1 MTDRSD
7 TPSLP
12 HLQAWLQQAVVGG
25 GHRIGE
31 AEINDRILP
40 SASLTAAQRLA
51 IYQRGYHAR
60 LLQCLESQFKALRH
74 ALGEGL
80 FRDFGVEYLRA
91 YPSESPTLSDLGARF
106 SQWLS
111 ENRPDAGAPEKEPWI
126 DFMIDL
132 ARYEWAVYGFFDKP
146 GHEGRP
152 LATEETADADLVAQ
166 TTLELHQFTFPVAA
180 YYHAVAAGETDPPI
194 PAAEH
199 SYVVIVRRHFQI
211 GILRL
216 AEPQHQFLSLVARG
230 QSVPDALRALAEIHR
245 MPLPAVTEAWARW
258 KGPWCASGLFGL
270 RDDSPLSS
278 AASPE

>member
-1 MTDRSD
+1 M
-7 TPSLP
+7 
-12 HLQAWLQQAVVGG
+12 QQAVIRSGQ
-25 GHRIGE
+25 RLDA
-31 AEINDRILP
+31 AEIDEHILP
-40 SASLTAAQRLA
+40 SATLTAAERLG

-91 YPSESPTLSDLGARF
+91 YPSHSPTLSDLGARL

-111 ENRPDAGAPEKEPWI
+111 ENRPDLNTAEKEPWI

-152 LATEETADADLVAQ
+152 LATAQTADVDLVVQA
-166 TTLELHQFTFPVAA
+166 TLELHQFTFPVAA
-180 YYHAVAAGETDPPI
+180 YYHAVAAGEAAPPI
-194 PAAEH
+194 PGLED
-199 SYVVIVRRHFQI
+199 SYLVIVRKHYLI

-216 AEPQHQFLSLVARG
+216 TEPQHHFLGLLAQG
-230 QSVPDALRALAEIHR
+230 QSVPDALGALAEAHR
-245 MPLPAVTEAWARW
+245 LPVSRVAEAWMRW
-258 KGPWCASGLFGL
+258 KKHWCESGLFGL
-270 RDDSPLSS
+270 RRDSTLSS
-278 AASPE
+278 LANSV